1 MSALLKKEGSAKKPL
16 PQNPFRVMVVDD
28 SAVIRGFI
36 ARWLEEDPEVSV
48 VSTASNGEIAVK
60 TVRSCNA
67 EVIVLDIE
75 MPVMDG
81 LTALPKLIAEVPD
94 IKIVM
99 ASTLTERA
107 ADISL
112 RAMSMGAADY
122 IPKPESK
129 REVGS
134 SEFFRRELVGKVKAL
149 AASRRRD
156 RGEDLPSD
164 RRYGAAVK
172 GGPAARTDTKA
183 ASEFAP
189 RQASREIRLVRPSP
203 VPPRVLGVGAST
215 GGPQALGKFLTDIAT
230 KVSIPILVTQHM
242 PATFTAMLA
251 EHMGKASG
259 LTASE
264 GKDGD
269 LLKPRHI
276 FVAPGGYHM
285 KVVSDGA
292 QKKIKLTEDPPEHF
306 CRPSVNPMFRSIAD
320 QYGTAAL
327 CVMLTGMGAD
337 GVEGATEVV
346 DGGGTLFAQDEASS
360 VVWGMPGAVATAG
373 ICSSILSI
381 DNMGTEVIRLMTGGA
396 R

>member
-1 MSALLKKEGSAKKPL
+1 
-16 PQNPFRVMVVDD
+16 MVVDD

-60 TVRSCNA
+60 TIRSSDA
-67 EVIVLDIE
+67 EVVVLDIE

-99 ASTLTERA
+99 ASTLTERN

-112 RAMSMGAADY
+112 RAMTMGAADY
-122 IPKPESK
+122 IPKPETN
-129 REVGS
+129 REVGG

-149 AASRRRD
+149 AAARRRD
-156 RGEDLPSD
+156 RREQLPSD

-172 GGPAARTDTKA
+172 ADPVARSSDKLVGDFAPRKA
-183 ASEFAP
+183 ASEIA
-189 RQASREIRLVRPSP
+189 LVKASP
-203 VPPRVLGVGAST
+203 VIPRVLGVGSST
-215 GGPQALGKFLTDIAT
+215 GGPQALGKLLTDIAA
-230 KVSIPILVTQHM
+230 KVKIPILVTQHM

-259 LTASE
+259 LAASE
-264 GKDGD
+264 GQTGD
-269 LLKPRHI
+269 VLEPRHI
-276 FVAPGGYHM
+276 YVAPGGFHM

-306 CRPSVNPMFRSIAD
+306 CRPSVNPLFRSIAEE
-320 QYGTAAL
+320 YGTAAL

-337 GVEGATEVV
+337 GVEGANDVV
-346 DGGGTLFAQDEASS
+346 EGGGTLFAQDEASS

-373 ICSSILSI
+373 ICSSVLSI
-381 DNMGTEVIRLMTGGA
+381 DDMGSEVVRLMSGGA